1 MLAELI
7 KKAKAALPAGTLL
20 TDEEE
25 CVRYGSDWTKTPG
38 RAGVVARPKST
49 EEVVTLLRLCSEL
62 GVPVV
67 PSGGRTGLAG
77 GAVANGEVVLSLD
90 RMNRLHGIDPYG
102 LTLRVQAGVTTQ
114 QVHEHCEPYGLIW
127 PIDLASKGSCHIGGN
142 LSTNAGGLRVIRYG
156 MSRKWVIGLQAVTM
170 AGEVLELNNDL
181 EKNNTGYDLVQLLV
195 GSEGTLAV
203 ITEATLKLR
212 RAPGNSIVLFF
223 PFPDTEAILRLF
235 AEARKG
241 PFEILA
247 FEFFS
252 KACLD
257 VVTKK
262 LGRHSKLGNSAPFY
276 ALTEVELSSDP
287 AAIARVEEWLA
298 TMLERGVVSDGLVAK
313 SDSEQAQVWGLR
325 EGITESIQATAPVRK
340 YDVSVPVRRMSS
352 FLKASEK
359 ALADGNYA
367 IDLYFFGH
375 LGDGSP
381 HFNLVKPQS
390 ATMEKYLADCTAF
403 EKVLF
408 PLLRD
413 HGGSISAEHGVGCL
427 KKHWLEYSRSPE
439 ELRLFRAI
447 KQAFDPRGL
456 LNPGKVL

>member
-1 MLAELI
+1 MLPEFL
-7 KKAKAALPAGTLL
+7 KKAKDVLPAGTLL
-20 TDEEE
+20 TDDDD
-25 CVRYGSDWTKTPG
+25 CNRYGSDWTKTPG
-38 RAGVVARPKST
+38 RAGAVARPKST
-49 EEVVTLLRLCSEL
+49 EEVAAVLRLCSEL
-62 GVPVV
+62 SVPVV

-77 GAVANGEVVLSLD
+77 GAVANGELVLSLD

-114 QVHEHCEPYGLIW
+114 QVHEHCAPFNLTW

-142 LSTNAGGLRVIRYG
+142 LSTNAGGLQVIRYG
-156 MSRKWVIGLQAVTM
+156 MARKWVIGIQAVTM
-170 AGEVLELNNDL
+170 GGEILELNNDL
-181 EKNNTGYDLVQLLV
+181 EKNNTGYDLVQLLI

-203 ITEATLKLR
+203 ITEATLKLKR
-212 RAPGNSIVLFF
+212 RPGNSLVLFF
-223 PFPDTEAILRLF
+223 PFPDTESILNLF

-241 PFEILA
+241 PFEIMA

-257 VVTKK
+257 VVSRK
-262 LGRHSKLGNSAPFY
+262 LGRYSKLGNASPFY
-276 ALTEVELSSDP
+276 ALMEVELSTDLK
-287 AAIARVEEWLA
+287 AGEQVEEWLA
-298 TMLERGVVSDGLVAK
+298 QMLEKGIVSDGMLAK
-313 SDSEQAQVWGLR
+313 SDSEQEQVWGLR

-340 YDVSVPVRRMSS
+340 YDVSVPVRRLST
-352 FLKASEK
+352 FLKEAERAMAEGK
-359 ALADGNYA
+359 YA

-381 HFNLVKPQS
+381 HFNLVKPES
-390 ATMEKYLADCTAF
+390 ATMEKFVADCAAF

-413 HGGSISAEHGVGCL
+413 HGGSISAEHGVGLL